1 MNGKLDDITFG
12 PMVYDHEPND
22 DIKVT
27 TLPYTVP
34 SPQHQIT
41 IPALQSGQVG
51 IVAAPQQFANGA
63 SIWGNRSINP
73 CGEITLGG
81 LTFAQPSFSVG
92 RHAPFKA
99 GQLVI
104 VNWTLAK
111 HAGQN
116 ASLFAEP
123 RITPQGTISNSFC
136 ATPMLSAPAPLHTFE
151 GRETMIVLEDVTE
164 DGYEAKV
171 CWDEKVG
178 YVCAYLLL
186 EHDPDAL
193 PPEVPRPRRARRV
206 VRDRAEAEPGTRRAR

>member
-1 MNGKLDDITFG
+1 MSSKLDDLKFG
-12 PMVYDHEPND
+12 PMVYDHELND
-22 DIKVT
+22 DIKVV
-27 TLPYTVP
+27 TLPYVPNPSHQITVP
-34 SPQHQIT
+34 SLQGGQI
-41 IPALQSGQVG
+41 G
-51 IVAAPQQFANGA
+51 IVAAPQQYANGR
-63 SIWGNRSINP
+63 SIWGNSANP
-73 CGEITLGG
+73 CGEISLGNV
-81 LTFAQPSFSVG
+81 TFAKPNFSVG

-151 GRETMIVLEDVTE
+151 GRETMIVLEDVSE

-193 PPEVPRPRRARRV
+193 PPEVPRSRRTRRV
-206 VRDRAEAEPGTRRAR
+206 VRNGAEAEQGSRRSR